1 MFGSLLHLGHAIYI
15 SCNILK
21 NATKIMLEFFFFY
34 TINTVEF
41 IEIPP
46 SASLVTPRLTTSELM
61 LNKTKISH
69 FPWSVIQKI
78 LNCALVSSVCAS
90 QLFSNALKKRLVL
103 WKVCFFQKCKK
114 MTCSSNKQ
122 VVYCIILHVSNSKMF
137 KKQLLF
143 VFLTLKPLVRA
154 AEESLISAG
163 EKNTI
168 PSSSLEQIF
177 LSLRRRD

>member
-1 MFGSLLHLGHAIYI
+1 
-15 SCNILK
+15 
-21 NATKIMLEFFFFY
+21 
-34 TINTVEF
+34 
-41 IEIPP
+41 
-46 SASLVTPRLTTSELM
+46 
-61 LNKTKISH
+61 
-69 FPWSVIQKI
+69 
-78 LNCALVSSVCAS
+78 
-90 QLFSNALKKRLVL
+90 
-103 WKVCFFQKCKK
+103 

-177 LSLRRRD
+177 LSLRRRDQPSPFSRETAHNPDTLISYATQDRPLYMHPVRQSSQLLKIQDTSCEAMDTHILRHKIQLCDIKFVSVTN